1 MIDSGLAAKK
11 NELLPIYLG
20 CLRLVA
26 LDVGKIQDA
35 HTAG

>member
-1 MIDSGLAAKK
+1 MIDSGLASKK

-20 CLRLVA
+20 CRRAIA